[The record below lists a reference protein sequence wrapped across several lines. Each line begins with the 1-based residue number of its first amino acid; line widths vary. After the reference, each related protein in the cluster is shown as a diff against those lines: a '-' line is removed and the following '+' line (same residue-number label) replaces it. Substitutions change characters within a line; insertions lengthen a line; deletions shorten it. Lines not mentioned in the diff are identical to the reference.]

1 MNLRLIAAHRTLI
14 MAEKVWIH
22 QLEPLMY
29 DRQRSYSDDTR
40 PGDSLIEVPG
50 SNKKVQG
57 IYPKIYVNDQ
67 KISNSVNSS

>member
-1 MNLRLIAAHRTLI
+1 
-14 MAEKVWIH
+14 
-22 QLEPLMY
+22 MY

-57 IYPKIYVNDQ
+57 IYPKIYVNDK
-67 KISNSVNSS
+67 KISNSVNSSQDNDGHIASLSSKTPG